1 MFPLLIL
8 NCWSFNNKVF
18 NYSLKSS
25 ANIFLPFTKSPLKS
39 EAFVMYK
46 SFLMDR
52 KHQSQAGNHKV
63 VVAKDGGADV
73 FIIIINQEN
82 KHFLIIGNISQ

>member
-1 MFPLLIL
+1 
-8 NCWSFNNKVF
+8 
-18 NYSLKSS
+18 
-25 ANIFLPFTKSPLKS
+25 
-39 EAFVMYK
+39 MYK

-63 VVAKDGGADV
+63 VVAKDGGADI